1 MSTLAQVSQAMQHIL
16 TSAANEAARTSQF
29 TQRLSKLS
37 GAKFAQLL
45 TFGWWDNP
53 DASYDE
59 LVHSAAVLG
68 LTISAQGLAE
78 RFTPAAATYLQSLLG
93 TAVQQV
99 IESEPGTVPLLQRFQ
114 GVYLQDSTVLSLPA
128 ALAALWPGSGN
139 QSQPHTAGLKVQLRY
154 NLSDG
159 HISDLDLQPARA
171 HDHSAPMQS
180 KLIAPGALRLADL
193 GYLDLGLMAAE
204 QAQGSYW
211 LTRWQAQ
218 VKLYTADDQLLDL
231 KRVLRRSRESQLE
244 LPIRLGQQQRLPC
257 RLLASRVP
265 PSVTAKRR
273 RRLKQEAKRKGQAIS
288 PMRWALAGWTLLLTN
303 VPPAM
308 LSLPEALVVARLRW
322 QIELVFKL
330 WKDAGHMDQ
339 SRSQKPYRILC
350 ELYTKLLIAVFQ
362 HWVLLTVGW
371 DCPQRSLRQLA
382 RRIRKHVMALAA
394 ALASA
399 ERCIEVLGMLQR
411 VLTPGARINKRKQAP
426 NAAQL
431 MESVTQPLLA

>member
-1 MSTLAQVSQAMQHIL
+1 MQYVL
-16 TSAANEAARTSQF
+16 TSAAEAAARQSRF

-59 LVHSAAVLG
+59 LVHGAAVLG

-99 IESEPGTVPLLQRFQ
+99 IESQPSAVPLLQRFA

-159 HISDLDLQPARA
+159 CLSDLDLQPARA
-171 HDHSAPMQS
+171 HDHSAPMQRR
-180 KLIAPGALRLADL
+180 LVAAGGLRLADL

-204 QAQGSYW
+204 HAQGSYW

-218 VKLYTADDQLLDL
+218 VKLYTADDQPLDL
-231 KRVLRRSRESQLE
+231 KQVLQRSRENQLK
-244 LPIRLGQQQRLPC
+244 LSIHLGQQQRLRIPDAALGPEARQRC
-257 RLLASRVP
+257 RPAGVP
-265 PSVTAKRR
+265 AHAHRQGQGRDDHPS
-273 RRLKQEAKRKGQAIS
+273 
-288 PMRWALAGWTLLLTN
+288 PALA
-303 VPPAM
+303 
-308 LSLPEALVVARLRW
+308 
-322 QIELVFKL
+322 
-330 WKDAGHMDQ
+330 
-339 SRSQKPYRILC
+339 
-350 ELYTKLLIAVFQ
+350 
-362 HWVLLTVGW
+362 
-371 DCPQRSLRQLA
+371 LA
-382 RRIRKHVMALAA
+382 RA
-394 ALASA
+394 
-399 ERCIEVLGMLQR
+399 
-411 VLTPGARINKRKQAP
+411 
-426 NAAQL
+426 
-431 MESVTQPLLA
+431 

>member
-1 MSTLAQVSQAMQHIL
+1 MNTLAQVQHAMQHIL
-16 TSAANEAARTSQF
+16 TSAANQAARSSQF
-29 TQRLSKLS
+29 TQRVSKLS

-78 RFTPAAATYLQSLLG
+78 RFTPAAATFLQSLLC
-93 TAVQQV
+93 TTTQQV
-99 IESEPGTVPLLQRFQ
+99 IESQTSVVPLLQRFQ

-159 HISDLDLQPARA
+159 RLSNLDLQPARA

-180 KLIAPGALRLADL
+180 QLVEPGALRLADL

-211 LTRWQAQ
+211 LTRWQAHL
-218 VKLYTADDQLLDL
+218 KLYTADDQPLDL
-231 KRVLRRSRESQLE
+231 KRLLRRSRENQLE

-257 RLLASRVP
+257 RLFASRVP
-265 PSVTAKRR
+265 SSVTAKRR
-273 RRLKQEAKRKGQAIS
+273 RRLAQTSKRKGQAIN
-288 PMRWALAGWTLLLTN
+288 PLRWALAGWTLLLSN
-303 VPPAM
+303 VPPA
-308 LSLPEALVVARLRW
+308 LLNVQEALIVARLRW
-322 QIELVFKL
+322 QIELLFKL
-330 WKDAGHMDQ
+330 WKDAGHLDQ
-339 SRSQKPYRILC
+339 SRSHKPYRILC
-350 ELYTKLLIAVFQ
+350 ELYTKLLIAVLQ
-362 HWVLLTVGW
+362 HWVLLTLGW

-382 RRIRKHVMALAA
+382 RRIRKHVLALGA
-394 ALASA
+394 ALASPA
-399 ERCIEVLGMLQR
+399 QCTEVFVMLQR
-411 VLTPGARINKRKQAP
+411 VLAPGARVNKRKQAP
-426 NAAQL
+426 SAAQL
-431 MESVTQPLLA
+431 LEAMA